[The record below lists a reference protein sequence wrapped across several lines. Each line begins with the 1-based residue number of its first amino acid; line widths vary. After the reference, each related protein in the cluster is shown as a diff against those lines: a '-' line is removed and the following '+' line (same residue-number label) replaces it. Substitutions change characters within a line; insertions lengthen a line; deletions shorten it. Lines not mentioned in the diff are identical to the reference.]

1 MKIKKTYFNA
11 IVSSV
16 QVIVTGLVL
25 FFIYKFLLKH
35 LGADLLGVWSLI
47 MATSSI
53 ANLANFGLTSGLV
66 KFVAEYH
73 ALGRDNQLYNLIFT
87 SIVSVMLFLLI
98 AIVGVYWGGHLFL
111 KYFIDN
117 ELLPIALSI
126 LPFSLISL
134 FFNTLGGVFTSVL
147 EGFQKNY
154 LRHYIYISGLVF
166 FAIFTCILTP
176 KYHILGVVYAQIIQ
190 SCLILILA
198 GAIVIRY
205 YKIYPSSL
213 RQLWGW
219 DRLMFSNLMSYGTK
233 FQLVSFSQMFID
245 PTTKMLL
252 SKYGGIQ
259 LVAYYEMANRLI
271 SQIRSLII
279 SANQVII
286 PVIAE
291 AAVKEKERIRSIY
304 IKTFR
309 LILSIEIPLISLLV
323 IFIPLISFIWIGYLE
338 NDFMFFL
345 YILSFSTII
354 LTLNGP
360 AYFGILGEGKLN
372 MMAITYILSAVFN
385 ILFAY
390 LFIFFTERFGAFL
403 GNVVTSILATIIM
416 SYMYQRRHNIKLR
429 DLFTRQEYFIFL
441 IGVII
446 CIVSII
452 LNSYLFKSI
461 YISLAINLLI
471 YIILLGPIIYKIGK
485 PYYIMI
491 FYRKK
496 TL

>member
-1 MKIKKTYFNA
+1 MKKITYFNA
-11 IVSSV
+11 AVSSI
-16 QVIVTGLVL
+16 QVIITGLVL
-25 FFIYKFLLKH
+25 FFTYKFLLRE

-87 SIVSVMLFLLI
+87 SIVSMVLFLLI
-98 AIVGVYWGGHLFL
+98 AIIGVYWGAHFFL
-111 KYFIDN
+111 GYFIDN
-117 ELLPIALSI
+117 RFLFVALNV
-126 LPFSLISL
+126 LPFSLICL
-134 FFNTLGGVFTSVL
+134 FLNTLGGVFTSVL

-154 LRHYIYISGLVF
+154 LRHFIYIFGLIF
-166 FAIFTCILTP
+166 FAIFTYILTP
-176 KYHILGVVYAQIIQ
+176 KYQILGVVYAQIIQ
-190 SCLILILA
+190 SCLILVLA
-198 GAIVIRY
+198 AFIVIKL

-213 RQLWGW
+213 RYLWGW
-219 DRLMFSNLMSYGTK
+219 NRLMFRNLMSYGTK
-233 FQLVSFSQMFID
+233 FQLVSLSQMFID

-291 AAVKEKERIRSIY
+291 ASVKEKERIRLIY

-309 LILSIEIPLISLLV
+309 LILSIEVPLVSLLI

-338 NDFMFFL
+338 NNFMFFL
-345 YILSFSTII
+345 YILSFCTII

-372 MMAITYILSAVFN
+372 MMTITYTLSAIFN

-390 LFIFFTERFGAFL
+390 LFILFTERFGAFL
-403 GNVVTSILATIIM
+403 GNVMTSILATIIM

-429 DLFTRQEYFIFL
+429 DLFTRQEYIIFL
-441 IGVII
+441 VGVII

-452 LNSYLFKSI
+452 LNFYVLKSI
-461 YISLAINLLI
+461 YISLGINLLI

-491 FYRKK
+491 FYQKRE
-496 TL
+496 L